1 MKLLLSDNIEA
12 DSSAYER
19 AKISKRQ
26 VKKLRSPDL
35 NKCHTINVPGLRLTY
50 YCRSL
55 RRLRAKISELK
66 RSYPDFEL
74 ICKEL

>member
-1 MKLLLSDNIEA
+1 MKLLFSETIEA

-35 NKCHTINVPGLRLTY
+35 NKCHTITVPGLRLTY

-55 RRLRAKISELK
+55 RRLRVKVKELK
-66 RSYPDFEL
+66 KLYPEFEL

>member
-1 MKLLLSDNIEA
+1 MKLLFSETIEA

-19 AKISKRQ
+19 AKITKRQ

-35 NKCHTINVPGLRLTY
+35 KKCHTINVPGLRLTY

-55 RRLRAKISELK
+55 RRLRAKLKELK
-66 RSYPDFEL
+66 KLYPDYEL
-74 ICKEL
+74 ICKEI